1 MYGNM
6 ENFLQYQH
14 ENNYIRRHD
23 FQQYPKENY
32 KMSMHSLRKNPHAG
46 DPTPG
51 RVKHLLRRRADGR
64 SVHTPD
70 HIESQRKRHEL
81 FAKLSPPKFDII
93 KVRHLDQRHHEKHR
107 EKLKNKEK
115 RRIERAHRRKYQ
127 NGKSIA
133 NPINHMHHD
142 TGTHAEFIPRK
153 PGRKL
158 SKYDTLSS
166 YNVGRALLHAPGQA
180 GRSRPIDGNT
190 KCFCRRNMHTC
201 NNNRLPPNS
210 LLYGWGAVSQRISTS
225 GRIRTGKKLLGPSLK
240 AALALSPRAYP
251 DRLPKHLEVRRRP
264 QEEYRAERQEVRRLR
279 NEKEEAKKKTI
290 MMNKKKRML
299 PKEGRSRRHQ
309 QNGFV
314 LEHDLLKELKQ
325 SILHLPPLSSQS
337 QSAR

>member
-1 MYGNM
+1 M

-23 FQQYPKENY
+23 FQQHPKENY
-32 KMSMHSLRKNPHAG
+32 KMSMHSLRKNNHAEN
-46 DPTPG
+46 DRTLG
-51 RVKHLLRRRADGR
+51 RIKHLLRRRADGR

-70 HIESQRKRHEL
+70 HIESHRRRHEL
-81 FAKLSPPKFDII
+81 FSKLSPPKFDII
-93 KVRHLDQRHHEKHR
+93 KVRHLDQRHHEKYR

-158 SKYDTLSS
+158 SKYDPLSS

-180 GRSRPIDGNT
+180 GQAGRSRPSDGNT
-190 KCFCRRNMHTC
+190 KCFCRRN
-201 NNNRLPPNS
+201 NNNRLPLNS
-210 LLYGWGAVSQRISTS
+210 LLYGWGAVSERISNS
-225 GRIRTGKKLLGPSLK
+225 GRVRTGKKLVGPSLK

-264 QEEYRAERQEVRRLR
+264 QEEYRAERKEVRRLR
-279 NEKEEAKKKTI
+279 KEKEEAKKKKI
-290 MMNKKKRML
+290 MMNKKKGML
-299 PKEGRSRRHQ
+299 PKEDRSRRHQ
-309 QNGFV
+309 QNVFV

-325 SILHLPPLSSQS
+325 SILHLPRLSSQS